1 MYNFQ
6 HCVVSSDWRIPTA
19 IMPDGGVPTAAW
31 ATAVTQFSTL
41 CRILRLEDSYSY
53 NAGRRRPYSSLG
65 YGGHSIFNTV
75 SYPQIGGFLQL

>member
-31 ATAVTQFSTL
+31 ATGVTPSPTPTL
-41 CRILRLEDSYSY
+41 PTTPM
-53 NAGRRRPYSSLG
+53 RPTTPLLP
-65 YGGHSIFNTV
+65 T
-75 SYPQIGGFLQL
+75 PPTAPT